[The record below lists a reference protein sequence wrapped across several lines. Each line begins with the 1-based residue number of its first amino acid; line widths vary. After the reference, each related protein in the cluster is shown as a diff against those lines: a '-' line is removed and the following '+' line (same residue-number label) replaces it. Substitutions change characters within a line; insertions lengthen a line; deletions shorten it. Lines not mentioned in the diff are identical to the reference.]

1 MDDEGAE
8 TEDPV
13 GLHDAGTPHRHVN
26 LPLIPAQDQTPDNS
40 RYTHYEEG
48 EPRPNVDNGNH
59 ELDGEHDQITLEN
72 QFVVDRVKAE
82 SLLPY
87 PLLVLNDHALDD
99 VRSRVNFL
107 LIKSATKAQRT
118 TRGRRRWLLIFIID
132 QIVHPL
138 INLPSIH
145 FY

>member
-1 MDDEGAE
+1 M
-8 TEDPV
+8 
-13 GLHDAGTPHRHVN
+13 
-26 LPLIPAQDQTPDNS
+26 
-40 RYTHYEEG
+40 
-48 EPRPNVDNGNH
+48 
-59 ELDGEHDQITLEN
+59 
-72 QFVVDRVKAE
+72 VDRVEAE

-118 TRGRRRWLLIFIID
+118 SRGRRCWLLIFIIID

-138 INLPSIH
+138 IDLPSIH
-145 FY
+145 FIKFLFYTFRFINN